1 MPADISA
8 APTSERGY
16 DQQVP
21 AHTPS
26 APGSLG
32 DLPPAPAPRESRRE
46 SCWLCG
52 QTMMTYQ
59 LLPDGGDGCDDV
71 RWYCLDTRGCT
82 ERWVAGSK
90 RASR

>member
-1 MPADISA
+1 MPIDISA

-16 DQQVP
+16 DQHSAAP
-21 AHTPS
+21 PN

-32 DLPPAPAPRESRRE
+32 EPPAPPVPRESRRE

-52 QTMMTYQ
+52 QTNMTYQ

-82 ERWVAGSK
+82 ERWVTA
-90 RASR
+90 RRRP

>member
-1 MPADISA
+1 MPADTTA
-8 APTSERGY
+8 ARTSERGY
-16 DQQVP
+16 DQQAPGP
-21 AHTPS
+21 APS

-32 DLPPAPAPRESRRE
+32 QLSLHAPRESRRE

-59 LLPDGGDGCDDV
+59 LLPDGGDGCADV

-82 ERWVAGSK
+82 ERWVAGRKHSA
-90 RASR
+90 R